1 MSEMPPYKGVSLT
14 FSQFLEEG
22 QHLIIQRFILKKK
35 KKKKE
40 RGREGDDFYRILTV
54 TSTAVNM

>member
-22 QHLIIQRFILKKK
+22 QHLIIQQFILKKK
-35 KKKKE
+35 KK
-40 RGREGDDFYRILTV
+40 EGDDFHRILTV

>member
-35 KKKKE
+35 KKKE
-40 RGREGDDFYRILTV
+40 REREREMTF
-54 TSTAVNM
+54 TAY

>member
-40 RGREGDDFYRILTV
+40 REREREMTF
-54 TSTAVNM
+54 TAY